1 MDQQPHEP
9 GASAVKQA
17 LAVVRE
23 LKHALEQQTSEPV
36 AIVGAGCRVPGANSL
51 HAFWSLL
58 LDQRDAIGPIPVTRW
73 RSEDIYDA
81 DPLAQGK
88 VATRWAGMIDAL
100 AFDAEFFG
108 ISIEEALHMDPQQRV
123 FLEVAYEALEQ
134 AGLTREKL
142 RGSQTG
148 VFAGV
153 VNYNDGYAR
162 QMFEDLKRVNAFSG
176 PGVSNSVLV
185 GRLAYLFDLKGP
197 CMSIDTACS
206 SSLVAVHQACHSLRL
221 KECEQAVVGGVN
233 IILGPEFS
241 VATSRMH
248 LMAPDGRC
256 KPFDERANGIVR
268 SDGCGVVILKR
279 LSDAQRDKDAI
290 LAVIHASAIN
300 QDGKTNGMTAPS
312 GDSQED
318 LTRRVLAQAKL
329 GPDDLGYV
337 EAHGTGTKLG
347 DPIEVAALDRA
358 LASRRNARPCL
369 VGSVKA
375 NIGHCEAAAGIVSLI
390 KVVLC
395 LQQRCIP
402 GQLHLE
408 TLNQHMEFDEGRIAF
423 PRQPTPWPESEGR
436 LQHAAVSSFGWS
448 GTNAQVLIGPAPQ
461 ESQRSAPNDVSS
473 IVTLS
478 GATPQALRDAVQEL
492 TQHLAQLPLSQELQ
506 LDDGSLAGR
515 TSLALFR
522 KAFVAQNVGQLLTLL
537 RQWLDGGE
545 LVPGNGNGLAL
556 IFSGQGNQ
564 WPGMVDMLVHDEP
577 AFRKSLFK
585 CEAII
590 QKVAGWS
597 LIKAIAKQSDAD
609 LSRTELAQ
617 PCIVAIQVSMFEML
631 KSWGVKPTAVMGHSV
646 GEFSAACC
654 AGILGLEETLTAV
667 IHRGRCMEALRDHG
681 RMYAAL
687 APAHTVRDLL
697 GDRLDASIS
706 AINSPTATI
715 ISVTAQG
722 ADALVEAFAVANLE
736 LIPVNPHYPFHCPLI
751 EPLTD
756 GLHQGFVH
764 LQHRRPTLAFIS
776 SSSDLVTQD
785 EPLGVRYWLNNAILP
800 VRFEQAVVSLAEL
813 GCDTFVEIG
822 PHPSL
827 IHHING
833 SLAQRQQAIRVMGT
847 LNKNRPP
854 AQCLMQLKVGL
865 YESGQNLESEVIGQ
879 RPRRQWQHRDYSLP
893 LRNRTVQ
900 ASTGQLMG
908 QIAKGMPRLAL
919 RTQWGVGSSP
929 MLGDH
934 CMFDKIVVPGA
945 AHLCVLLSHG
955 IKHLGMRAPQ
965 LSEVSFIRPLLMGRE
980 DTSAVSIELVRQ
992 SGSQSPY
999 DFHIHVDG
1007 EDQEAALLSSGTL
1020 VESQV
1025 ALADIDLVQ
1034 LKRAIAEAIELDVQA
1049 FYDKA
1054 RGAGLQLGPMFR
1066 KIRQLWL
1073 SRDQRRLFLSLDAA
1087 SGESRREGLVLEPGV
1102 LDSCFQALFAAYW
1115 QQLPEADL
1123 FIPLSVDQLILAQPT
1138 EDPLWGVIELT
1149 SQRFDLDTEVLS
1161 GDLVLV
1167 DEQGRGV
1174 VDLKHV
1180 QLKRARR
1187 AALLGRINE
1196 VKGGLFQLGWRALKA
1211 EPQPIASTESY
1222 AVVGR
1227 ASYVDQLVVAL
1238 EGLGHRV
1245 VTCDRA
1251 QDVSEPVD
1259 HVLYLASSQEG
1270 GNEAWIE
1277 KLVVEIEQ
1285 LRLLVDRQDQRRGG
1299 ARLSVLTRGIYNPG
1313 ADCVSA
1319 TLIGSASAAVTRV
1332 IAKEY
1337 PGIRCTT
1344 IDLPADPEDLLGSL
1358 EKTARI
1364 LASNSRDPA
1373 LRIAGGE
1380 VQAPEV
1386 ERLAGDAHCA
1396 VNIDAQGHYLVTG
1409 GFGETGQSLMRQL
1422 VDAGAR
1428 YLTLMGR
1435 GRPSDTLVAQAS
1447 QFREEGV
1454 QVQLFQGDVCVFED
1468 VAALMRSVQRS
1479 GRPLKGIHHLA
1490 GVVEDS
1496 MLTRLDPQALRRV
1509 LDPKVAGTWHLH
1521 QATEGMSL
1529 DWFIGF
1535 SSLSAS
1541 IGMAGQSAYVA
1552 ANAFMEG
1559 VMRRRRHCGLPGTAI
1574 GWGPWSAGM
1583 SARLAPTHLEQL
1595 RGMGL
1600 GLLSVDQVA
1609 AMAMRADVA
1618 AQSAL
1623 LVAAV
1628 SLPVLRSLLRQ
1639 DVARPRRTTADSTSQ
1654 ASVISSLDES
1664 EKWQAMSQLLM
1675 EELAPVVSRST
1686 LTLDTV
1692 MAELGLDSL
1701 TAVAIVQRIRQR
1713 TGRTLP
1719 ISAFFDSPRL
1729 RDVVMKL
1736 LERF

>member
-1 MDQQPHEP
+1 MDQKPHES
-9 GASAVKQA
+9 GVSAVKQA
-17 LAVVRE
+17 LAAVRE
-23 LKHALEQQTSEPV
+23 LKYTLEQQTSEPV
-36 AIVGAGCRVPGANSL
+36 AIVGVGCRVPGASSPQ
-51 HAFWSLL
+51 AFWSLL
-58 LDQRDAIGPIPVTRW
+58 LDQRDAVGPIPATRW
-73 RSEDIYDA
+73 RSDDLYDA
-81 DPLAQGK
+81 DPLAEGK
-88 VATRWAGMIDAL
+88 VATRWAGVIDAL

-108 ISIEEALHMDPQQRV
+108 ISVEEALHMDPQQRV

-162 QMFEDLKRVNAFSG
+162 QMFEDLKRINAFSG

-197 CMSIDTACS
+197 CMAIDTACS

-221 KECEQAVVGGVN
+221 RECEQAIVGGVN

-279 LSDAQRDKDAI
+279 LSDAQRDNDPI
-290 LAVIHASAIN
+290 LAVIHASAVN

-312 GDSQED
+312 GHSQED
-318 LTRRVLAQAKL
+318 LTRQVLGQAKL

-347 DPIEVAALDRA
+347 DPIEVAALDRV

-408 TLNQHMEFDEGRIAF
+408 TLNQHMEFDAGRIDF
-423 PRQPTPWPESEGR
+423 PRQATPWPESEGR
-436 LQHAAVSSFGWS
+436 LQYAAVSSFGWS
-448 GTNAQVLIGPAPQ
+448 GTNAQVLVGPAPQ
-461 ESQRSAPNDVSS
+461 ASQRSALNDVSS
-473 IVTLS
+473 IVPLS
-478 GATPQALRDAVQEL
+478 GATPQALRDAIKEL
-492 TQHLAQLPLSQELQ
+492 TQSLAQLPASQELQ
-506 LDDGSLAGR
+506 LDGASLAER
-515 TSLALFR
+515 ASLASFR
-522 KAFVAQNVGQLLTLL
+522 KAFVAENVGQLLTLL
-537 RQWLDGGE
+537 RQWLDGDE
-545 LVPGNGNGLAL
+545 PVPGNGNGLAL
-556 IFSGQGNQ
+556 VFSGQGNQ
-564 WPGMVDMLVHDEP
+564 WPGMVDALFHDEP
-577 AFRKSLFK
+577 AFRESLYK

-609 LSRTELAQ
+609 LSCTELAQ

-631 KSWGVKPTAVMGHSV
+631 ESWGVKPTAVMGHSV

-667 IHRGRCMEALRDHG
+667 IHRGRCMEALRDQG

-687 APAHTVRDLL
+687 APAHAVRDLL
-697 GDRLDASIS
+697 GDRQDATIS
-706 AINSPTATI
+706 AINSPTTTI

-722 ADALVEAFAVANLE
+722 ADALVEAFAAADLE
-736 LIPVNPHYPFHCPLI
+736 LIPVNPHYPFHCPLM
-751 EPLTD
+751 EHLTD
-756 GLHQGFVH
+756 ELHQGFVH
-764 LQHRRPTLAFIS
+764 LQHRRPTLAFVS
-776 SSSDLVTQD
+776 SSRDLPTQD
-785 EPLGVRYWLNNAILP
+785 ESLGSRYWLDNAILP
-800 VRFEQAVVSLAEL
+800 VRFEQAVASLAEL

-822 PHPSL
+822 PHASL
-827 IHHING
+827 IQHIKG

-847 LNKNRPP
+847 LNKNRPL
-854 AQCLMQLKVGL
+854 AQCLTQLKVGL
-865 YESGQNLESEVIGQ
+865 YESGQNLESNAFGQ
-879 RPRRQWQHRDYSLP
+879 RLRRQWQHRDYSLP
-893 LRNRTVQ
+893 SMDRPVQ

-919 RTQWGVGSSP
+919 RTQWGAGSSP
-929 MLGDH
+929 LLGDH
-934 CMFDKIVVPGA
+934 CMFDKVVVPGA

-965 LSEVSFIRPLLMGRE
+965 LSDVSFIRPLLMARE

-992 SGSQSPY
+992 SGTKSPY
-999 DFHIHVDG
+999 DFHIHVERDG
-1007 EDQEAALLSSGTL
+1007 QEAALLSSGTL
-1020 VESQV
+1020 VESQGC
-1025 ALADIDLVQ
+1025 LADIDLAR
-1034 LKRAIAEAIELDVQA
+1034 LKSAIAEAIELDVQA

-1054 RGAGLQLGPMFR
+1054 RVAGLQLGPMFR

-1087 SGESRREGLVLEPGV
+1087 SGESRREGLVIEPGV

-1138 EDPLWGVIELT
+1138 EGPLWGVIELT

-1174 VDLKHV
+1174 VDLKNV

-1187 AALLGRINE
+1187 AALLGSFNE
-1196 VKGGLFQLGWRALKA
+1196 ATGHLFQLGWRVMKA
-1211 EPQPIASTESY
+1211 EPQPVASTESF

-1227 ASYVDQLVVAL
+1227 AFYVDQLVVAL
-1238 EGLGHRV
+1238 ERLGHRV
-1245 VTCDRA
+1245 VTSDRA

-1277 KLVVEIEQ
+1277 KLVAEIDQ
-1285 LRLLVDRQDQRRGG
+1285 LCLLVDRQDQCSAG
-1299 ARLSVLTRGIYNPG
+1299 ARLCVLTRGIYNPG
-1313 ADCVSA
+1313 TDDTSA

-1344 IDLPADPEDLLGSL
+1344 IDLPAAPEELLGSL
-1358 EKTARI
+1358 EKAVYI

-1373 LRIAGGE
+1373 LRITGGE
-1380 VQAPEV
+1380 VRAPEV
-1386 ERLAGDAHCA
+1386 ESLASVAHRTA
-1396 VNIDAQGHYLVTG
+1396 DIDAEGHYLITG
-1409 GFGETGQSLMRQL
+1409 GFGETGQALMRQL
-1422 VDAGAR
+1422 VDAGVR

-1435 GRPSDTLVAQAS
+1435 SRPSETLIAQAS
-1447 QFREEGV
+1447 LFKEEGV
-1454 QVQLFQGDVCVFED
+1454 QLQLFQGDVCIVED

-1496 MLTRLDPQALRRV
+1496 MLARLDPAALRGV
-1509 LDPKVAGTWHLH
+1509 LEPKVAGTWHLH
-1521 QATEGMSL
+1521 RATEGMSL
-1529 DWFIGF
+1529 DWFIVF

-1541 IGMAGQSAYVA
+1541 IGVAGQSAYVA

-1559 VMRRRRHCGLPGTAI
+1559 LMRHRRHCGLPGTAI

-1583 SARLAPTHLEQL
+1583 SARLAPAHLEEL

-1618 AQSAL
+1618 AHSVL
-1623 LVAAV
+1623 LVADV
-1628 SLPVLRSLLRQ
+1628 SLPVLRGLLRQ
-1639 DVARPRRTTADSTSQ
+1639 DVARPRHTTADSTLQ
-1654 ASVISSLDES
+1654 ASVILSLDET
-1664 EKWQAMSQLLM
+1664 EKWEAMSQLLM
-1675 EELAPVVSRST
+1675 EELASVVSCST
-1686 LTLDTV
+1686 LTVDTV
-1692 MAELGLDSL
+1692 LAELGLDSL
-1701 TAVAIVQRIRQR
+1701 TAVAIVQRVRQR

-1736 LERF
+1736 LEHF

>member
-1 MDQQPHEP
+1 MDQKPHEP
-9 GASAVKQA
+9 GASAVKHA
-17 LAVVRE
+17 LAAVRE
-23 LKHALEQQTSEPV
+23 LKHALEQQTNEPV
-36 AIVGAGCRVPGANSL
+36 AIVGAGCRVPGASSL
-51 HAFWSLL
+51 QAFWSLL
-58 LDQRDAIGPIPVTRW
+58 LEQRDAIGPIPATRW
-73 RSEDIYDA
+73 HSDDLYDA

-88 VATRWAGMIDAL
+88 VATRWAGVIDAL
-100 AFDAEFFG
+100 AFDAGFFG
-108 ISIEEALHMDPQQRV
+108 ISVEEALHMDPQQRV

-162 QMFEDLKRVNAFSG
+162 QMFEDLTRVNAFSG

-197 CMSIDTACS
+197 CMAIDTACS

-221 KECEQAVVGGVN
+221 KECEQAIVGGVN

-279 LSDAQRDKDAI
+279 LSDAQRDNDPI

-312 GDSQED
+312 GHSQED
-318 LTRRVLAQAKL
+318 LTRQVLAQAKL

-347 DPIEVAALDRA
+347 DPIEIAALDRV
-358 LASRRNARPCL
+358 LASRRNVRPCL

-390 KVVLC
+390 KTVLC

-408 TLNQHMEFDEGRIAF
+408 TLNQHMEFDAGRIDF
-423 PRQPTPWPESEGR
+423 PRQATPWPENEGR
-436 LQHAAVSSFGWS
+436 LQYAGVSSFGWS
-448 GTNAQVLIGPAPQ
+448 GTNAQVLVGPAPLA
-461 ESQRSAPNDVSS
+461 SQRSAPNDVSS

-492 TQHLAQLPLSQELQ
+492 TQSLAHLPASQELQ
-506 LDDGSLAGR
+506 LDDESLAR
-515 TSLALFR
+515 RASPASFR

-537 RQWLDGGE
+537 RQWLDGDE
-545 LVPGNGNGLAL
+545 PVPGNGNGLAL

-564 WPGMVDMLVHDEP
+564 WPGMVDALLHDEP
-577 AFRKSLFK
+577 AFRESLFK

-597 LIKAIAKQSDAD
+597 LIKAIARQSDAD

-631 KSWGVKPTAVMGHSV
+631 KSWGGKPTAVMGHSV

-654 AGILGLEETLTAV
+654 AGMLGLEETLTAV
-667 IHRGRCMEALRDHG
+667 ISRGRCMEALRDHG

-687 APAHTVRDLL
+687 APAHVVRDLL
-697 GDRLDASIS
+697 GDRLDATIS

-715 ISVTAQG
+715 ISVTSQG
-722 ADALVEAFAVANLE
+722 ADALVEAFAVADLE
-736 LIPVNPHYPFHCPLI
+736 LIPVNPHYPFHCPLM

-756 GLHQGFVH
+756 ELNQGFVH
-764 LQHRRPTLAFIS
+764 LQHRRPTLAFVS
-776 SSSDLVTQD
+776 SSRDLPAQD
-785 EPLGVRYWLNNAILP
+785 EPLEVGYWLDNAILP

-822 PHPSL
+822 PHASL
-827 IHHING
+827 VQHIKG
-833 SLAQRQQAIRVMGT
+833 SLAQRQQAIRVMST
-847 LNKNRPP
+847 LNKNRSL
-854 AQCLMQLKVGL
+854 AQCLTQLKVGL
-865 YESGQNLESEVIGQ
+865 YESGQNLESNAFGQ
-879 RPRRQWQHRDYSLP
+879 RPRRQWQHCDYGFP
-893 LRNRTVQ
+893 AMDRPVQ

-919 RTQWGVGSSP
+919 RTQWGAGLSP

-934 CMFDKIVVPGA
+934 CMFDKVVVPGA

-965 LSEVSFIRPLLMGRE
+965 LSDVSFIRPLLMTRE

-999 DFHIHVDG
+999 DFHIHVEG
-1007 EDQEAALLSSGTL
+1007 EGQEAALLSSGTL
-1020 VESQV
+1020 VESQG
-1025 ALADIDLVQ
+1025 ALADIDLAW
-1034 LKRAIAEAIELDVQA
+1034 LKRAIAESIELDVQA

-1054 RGAGLQLGPMFR
+1054 RVAGLQLGPMFR

-1123 FIPLSVDQLILAQPT
+1123 FIPLSVDQLVLAQPT
-1138 EDPLWGVIELT
+1138 DGPLWGVIELT
-1149 SQRFDLDTEVLS
+1149 SQRFDIDTEVLS
-1161 GDLVLV
+1161 GDLVLA

-1187 AALLGRINE
+1187 AALLGSFNE
-1196 VKGGLFQLGWRALKA
+1196 VAGNLFQLGWCAMKA
-1211 EPQPIASTESY
+1211 EPQPIAGQESF

-1227 ASYVDQLVVAL
+1227 TPYVDQLVAAL

-1245 VTCDRA
+1245 VISDRA

-1270 GNEAWIE
+1270 GNETWIE

-1285 LRLLVDRQDQRRGG
+1285 LRLLVDRQDQRSAG
-1299 ARLSVLTRGIYNPG
+1299 ARLSVLTRGIYDPG
-1313 ADCVSA
+1313 TDGESA
-1319 TLIGSASAAVTRV
+1319 TLIGGASAAVTRV

-1344 IDLPADPEDLLGSL
+1344 IDLPADAQELLGSL
-1358 EKTARI
+1358 EKAARI

-1380 VQAPEV
+1380 VQVRGV
-1386 ERLAGDAHCA
+1386 ERLADNAHCA
-1396 VNIDAQGHYLVTG
+1396 VKIDAQGHYLITG
-1409 GFGETGQSLMRQL
+1409 GFGETGQALMRQL
-1422 VDAGAR
+1422 VDSGGR
-1428 YLTLMGR
+1428 YVTLMGR
-1435 GRPSDTLVAQAS
+1435 GRPSDTLIAQAS
-1447 QFREEGV
+1447 HFKEEGV

-1479 GRPLKGIHHLA
+1479 GRPLKGIYHLA

-1496 MLTRLDPQALRRV
+1496 LLTRLDPAALRRV
-1509 LDPKVAGTWHLH
+1509 LEPKVAGTWHLH

-1529 DWFIGF
+1529 DWFIAF

-1541 IGMAGQSAYVA
+1541 IGIAGQSAYVA

-1559 VMRRRRHCGLPGTAI
+1559 VMRRRQSNGLPGAAI

-1583 SARLAPTHLEQL
+1583 SARLDPAHLEQL

-1609 AMAMRADVA
+1609 AMAMGANVT
-1618 AQSAL
+1618 AQPVS
-1623 LVAAV
+1623 LVAEV
-1628 SLPVLRSLLRQ
+1628 SLPVLRGLLRQ
-1639 DVARPRRTTADSTSQ
+1639 DVGQPSHTAAGSTSQ

-1664 EKWQAMSQLLM
+1664 EKWEAMSQLLM

-1692 MAELGLDSL
+1692 LAELGLDSL

-1736 LERF
+1736 LEHF